1 VVVFVIPCVANA
13 VIHETCLP
21 YFKSKMNFPFRA
33 IGETALD
40 ELQCL
45 FQRDF
50 RCRSQQQM
58 EVIGHDHK
66 FMQQKPPLSTIL
78 RKNIHQKLSHAI
90 GWKKR
95 AASGCRGQ
103 EKRTG

>member
-1 VVVFVIPCVANA
+1 MYVWWCLIILCVANA

-21 YFKSKMNFPFRA
+21 YFQREMNFPFRA

-50 RCRSQQQM
+50 RCRCQQQM

-66 FMQQKPPLSTIL
+66 FMQQKPPPLSSIL
-78 RKNIHQKLSHAI
+78 RKDYPGPEAEPCDRIEEARDVRLSS
-90 GWKKR
+90 K
-95 AASGCRGQ
+95 
-103 EKRTG
+103 

>member
-1 VVVFVIPCVANA
+1 
-13 VIHETCLP
+13 
-21 YFKSKMNFPFRA
+21 MNFPFRA

-50 RCRSQQQM
+50 LCRCQQQM

-66 FMQQKPPLSTIL
+66 FMQQKPPLSAIL

-90 GWKKR
+90 GL
-95 AASGCRGQ
+95 
-103 EKRTG
+103 EKARRPAVVELTKNLQVD